1 MIWGRIIAA
10 SHLAMMVGG
19 KERKGKERQGN
30 ERKGGN
36 WKKTIRSRGWIAE
49 PL

>member
-19 KERKGKERQGN
+19 KERK
-30 ERKGGN
+30 ERKGKESKGGN
-36 WKKTIRSRGWIAE
+36 
-49 PL
+49 

>member
-19 KERKGKERQGN
+19 KERKKREGEARKRKER
-30 ERKGGN
+30 
-36 WKKTIRSRGWIAE
+36 W
-49 PL
+49 